1 MGASGRNIRWI
12 CVLLLASICTTAA
25 PGILV
30 ADDRRDS
37 GEDLAKSASKN
48 PPAANAAASS
58 PSSASGPA
66 SSSSTAAKA
75 ASAEPDSSK
84 SALATSTE
92 GNPASG
98 KTENPPSATSP
109 SAPSASAGK
118 KWRKIDAP
126 EPGLTERERML
137 LDRVEELEKRV
148 ADLEATKQPAA
159 NSSSTATAE
168 PAGTTGVFS
177 APSANVPA
185 GAATGS
191 TVADIG
197 RGSAA
202 SLQGHALSSSA
213 GTTVNPET
221 RSGGT
226 ELANSVAATGE
237 SSSADGGNAISRDR
251 AMASIGPQATEKGK
265 SSAPNAKPGAAKE
278 EPFSFADF
286 TWLNG
291 NARTKESPMDTKFFT
306 PEIRA
311 DVDYVY
317 DFNHPKDDTIGGSS
331 EVFRSNEVHVTQLG
345 VGGDFHYDNVRARL
359 MTQFGLYSQT
369 TPRNDGS
376 PSRGQ
381 WNLDNAY
388 RYVSEAYG
396 GYHFNVL
403 HGINVDAGIFMS
415 YIGLFSYYNFDNWAY
430 QPSYVSS
437 NTPWFFNGVRVQIF
451 PTAHLKIE
459 PWFVNGWQSYGRFNG
474 RPGFGLQVLW
484 RPNGWFSVLGNEY
497 LLGEDALNTP
507 GRVRYHSDDS
517 IEIKYYDK
525 PDNALSKMAFSL
537 TGDIGCEHG
546 GGVSCYGNSAKGP
559 KQDFLGF
566 MLYNRFWF
574 NHDKFGLTLG
584 GGKINNPGRYLVLLP
599 PINGATAASGT
610 PYFTENPG
618 DPFKAWD
625 ASGTFDYMPSQYIT
639 FRWEFDHR
647 AANVPY
653 FSGPGGVTPT
663 SCPTAPVVEN
673 ICGSPGAL
681 VPGFTPDLK
690 KIENRIDLAILV
702 KF

>member
-1 MGASGRNIRWI
+1 M
-12 CVLLLASICTTAA
+12 
-25 PGILV
+25 
-30 ADDRRDS
+30 
-37 GEDLAKSASKN
+37 SKFR
-48 PPAANAAASS
+48 
-58 PSSASGPA
+58 
-66 SSSSTAAKA
+66 TI
-75 ASAEPDSSK
+75 
-84 SALATSTE
+84 SALAMRGTITGLCFTMLLTLSIPKPAQADE
-92 GNPASG
+92 KDGNAPAD
-98 KTENPPSATSP
+98 KSAT
-109 SAPSASAGK
+109 K
-118 KWRKIDAP
+118 KVDAP
-126 EPGLTERERML
+126 APLTDRERWL
-137 LDRVEELEKRV
+137 LDRVEQLEKRV
-148 ADLEATKQPAA
+148 ADLESKDSSSAAPPSA
-159 NSSSTATAE
+159 NSASAQPGANPASTAT
-168 PAGTTGVFS
+168 PAVATNNSSTS
-177 APSANVPA
+177 A
-185 GAATGS
+185 GAATSASVTPSNPAAANAVPSS
-191 TVADIG
+191 T
-197 RGSAA
+197 
-202 SLQGHALSSSA
+202 SLA
-213 GTTVNPET
+213 
-221 RSGGT
+221 
-226 ELANSVAATGE
+226 
-237 SSSADGGNAISRDR
+237 
-251 AMASIGPQATEKGK
+251 PQATEKGK
-265 SSAPNAKPGAAKE
+265 SGAAKTPATD
-278 EPFSFADF
+278 PFTFADF

-311 DVDYVY
+311 DIDYVY
-317 DFNHPKDDTIGGSS
+317 DYNHPKDDTIGGSS
-331 EVFRSNEVHVTQLG
+331 EVFRSDEVQVTQLG
-345 VGGDFHYDNVRARL
+345 IGGDFHYDNVRARL

-369 TPRNDGS
+369 TPRNDSS

-388 RYVSEAYG
+388 RYLSEAYG
-396 GYHFNVL
+396 GYHFNVM

-437 NTPWFFNGVRVQIF
+437 NTPWFFNGVRVQVF

-474 RPGFGLQVLW
+474 RPGFGMQILW

-497 LLGEDALNTP
+497 FLGEDALNTP

-517 IEIKYYDK
+517 IEVKYYDK
-525 PDNALSKMAFSL
+525 PDNVLSKMAFSL

-546 GGVSCYGNSAKGP
+546 GGVSCYTNSAKGP
-559 KQDFLGF
+559 KQDFLGY

-574 NHDKFGLTLG
+574 NHDKLGLTLG

-653 FSGPGGVTPT
+653 FSGPGGITPT
-663 SCPTAPVVEN
+663 CPTAPLVEN